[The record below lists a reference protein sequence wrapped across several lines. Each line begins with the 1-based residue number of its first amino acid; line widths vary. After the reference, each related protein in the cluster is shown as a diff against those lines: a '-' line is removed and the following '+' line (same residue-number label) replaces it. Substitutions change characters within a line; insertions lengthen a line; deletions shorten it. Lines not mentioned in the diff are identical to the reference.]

1 MQTTNCICI
10 IIPYFGKWPKYMQL
24 YLSGCRR
31 NPTIDFLFFTDAGHV
46 ENCPDNVKI
55 NSYSLHDFNKLVSD
69 TFNLTSK
76 IDSAYKVCDIR
87 PAFAHIFKDY
97 LAKYTFW
104 GWGDIDLIYGDLSM
118 ISNANFLKRYDVISG
133 RKFWL
138 SGAFC
143 LLKNNNNVN
152 SIFLKNDDYKEV
164 FTNKLHVSYG
174 ECGKKWRELISGKS
188 IFDIDF
194 DIKNFTFSIF
204 EMQRS
209 GNINISFDDKI
220 AESIQKKGY
229 IKIQNGKVFNQDGK
243 EFALFHYVIA
253 KRNAWYFYPDWRV
266 IPDEFYITET
276 GFYTTKEFHS
286 KFFSFRSYWRK
297 IRVLHLVFNNY
308 YKRVANK
315 LHLLL
320 KRQLVLHTDPCA

>member
-143 LLKNNNNVN
+143 LLKN
-152 SIFLKNDDYKEV
+152 DDYKEV

-174 ECGKKWRELISGKS
+174 ECGKKWRELISGKL

-229 IKIQNGKVFNQDGK
+229 IKIQNGKVFNKDGK

-253 KRNAWYFYPDWRV
+253 KRNAWYSYPDWN
-266 IPDEFYITET
+266 
-276 GFYTTKEFHS
+276 
-286 KFFSFRSYWRK
+286 
-297 IRVLHLVFNNY
+297 LVFNNY